1 MNASLQRLLR
11 LLLLPAAVAL
21 GAPSGAAAQLSSPFA
36 GVPEITEYRMTRP
49 GLDAFMRVARA
60 LHVLEEEGLEIGAG
74 LEGMDEEDITVD
86 VMVAALDGEPAVR
99 GAIEAAGVNTRD
111 FVVFMMAMMH
121 TMMSAQ
127 ALDLG
132 DDGVD
137 GLPAGVLRDN
147 IRFFLD
153 NQDAF
158 LDLEG

>member
-1 MNASLQRLLR
+1 
-11 LLLLPAAVAL
+11 
-21 GAPSGAAAQLSSPFA
+21 
-36 GVPEITEYRMTRP
+36 
-49 GLDAFMRVARA
+49 
-60 LHVLEEEGLEIGAG
+60 
-74 LEGMDEEDITVD
+74 
-86 VMVAALDGEPAVR
+86 
-99 GAIEAAGVNTRD
+99 VNTRD